1 MTQIEARNITW
12 DLGRDITYE
21 VLIEN
26 LGGYESTKSKLRD
39 NGSLHAERLKKALLE
54 YRRQHNIFEAGDIAV
69 NSRGDES
76 RLLKIWRVDMC
87 AHNSKMSIA
96 DYDAES
102 LGGWSR
108 FHALRHATDEE
119 IKAGK
124 RLEVS

>member
-26 LGGYESTKSKLRD
+26 LGGYESAKSKLRD

-54 YRRQHNIFEAGDIAV
+54 YRRQHNIYEVGDLVTYKAHFKGMWREGFGKITEIDEDLEAV
-69 NSRGDES
+69 N
-76 RLLKIWRVDMC
+76 I
-87 AHNSKMSIA
+87 
-96 DYDAES
+96 
-102 LGGWSR
+102 GGNIGVAISEIE
-108 FHALRHATDEE
+108 HANDEE

-124 RLEVS
+124 RLEVP